1 MIEQLLAA
9 VVLAVCV
16 LLFARLLIGAR
27 RRRRLDAALHSLAGT
42 GRRALRSTRSA
53 WRWRAAQRSSKQ
65 AADEAI
71 RRAREGGTW
80 EGNVYKPKSFRKPP
94 RDKMH

>member
-1 MIEQLLAA
+1 MIEQLLAT
-9 VVLAVCV
+9 VVLVVCAV
-16 LLFARLLIGAR
+16 LFARLVIGAR
-27 RRRRLDAALHSLAGT
+27 RRRRLDAALQSLAGT
-42 GRRALRSTRSA
+42 GRRALGSARSA
-53 WRWRAAQRSSKQ
+53 WRFRAARRSSKQ
-65 AADEAI
+65 VADEAI